1 MKNKYKKI
9 VLVKRWQTLPLPLP
23 LPLHNPREA
32 SQTRWFLSLALLV

>member
-9 VLVKRWQTLPLPLP
+9 VLVKRWQTLPLP